1 MVRESAVRI
10 IESAMKMRNCAAR
23 PTPRT
28 LASAAASAPTP
39 NQSSTKPG
47 VKTSAM
53 MSTTP
58 RIVQRIQMML
68 SISVR
73 ACHRMKGARN
83 GARREKVKGGGR
95 PASPLKKVFHDDPD
109 VRGPLARA
117 AHKVRI
123 PGFAVRDVDAHAV
136 TLAPQPLL

>member
-83 GARREKVKGGGR
+83 GARREKVKRGGR
-95 PASPLKKVFHDDPD
+95 AASALEKVLHDEPD
-109 VRGPLARA
+109 VRGALGQA
-117 AHKVRI
+117 AHEVRI
-123 PGFAVRDVDAHAV
+123 PGLAVRAVAAHAV
-136 TLAPQPLL
+136 PLARQPLL